1 MFVDTHC
8 HFDFPPFI
16 HDIEDSFSRAVKAG
30 VTDIIVPAVG
40 IENFERVYSL
50 VQQYPHLYAALG
62 FHPLY
67 IADFLP
73 DHFAKLVALLQQN
86 SNKCVAIGEIGL
98 DYSVTKAA
106 IKQQQALLIQQL
118 QLAKQYDLPVIL
130 HSRKSHDQLAA
141 LLRRFDVPKKGVI
154 HGFAGSLSQ
163 ANAFIRLGYFIGIGG
178 VITYQRAK
186 KTRAVAAQL
195 PLSSLVLET
204 DAPDMPLAGFQGQ
217 VNRPERIGL
226 VFEALCNLRQE
237 SAEEI
242 ATQLYNN
249 SLQLFNIKKEQTNMA
264 K

>member
-50 VQQYPHLYAALG
+50 AQQYPHLYAALG

-98 DYSVTKAA
+98 DYFVTNAA
-106 IKQQQALLIQQL
+106 VKQQQALLIQQL

-141 LLRRFDVPKKGVI
+141 LLRRFDVPKKGII

>member
-1 MFVDTHC
+1 M
-8 HFDFPPFI
+8 
-16 HDIEDSFSRAVKAG
+16 
-30 VTDIIVPAVG
+30 
-40 IENFERVYSL
+40 
-50 VQQYPHLYAALG
+50 
-62 FHPLY
+62 
-67 IADFLP
+67 
-73 DHFAKLVALLQQN
+73 
-86 SNKCVAIGEIGL
+86 
-98 DYSVTKAA
+98 
-106 IKQQQALLIQQL
+106 
-118 QLAKQYDLPVIL
+118 
-130 HSRKSHDQLAA
+130 
-141 LLRRFDVPKKGVI
+141 
-154 HGFAGSLSQ
+154 SQ